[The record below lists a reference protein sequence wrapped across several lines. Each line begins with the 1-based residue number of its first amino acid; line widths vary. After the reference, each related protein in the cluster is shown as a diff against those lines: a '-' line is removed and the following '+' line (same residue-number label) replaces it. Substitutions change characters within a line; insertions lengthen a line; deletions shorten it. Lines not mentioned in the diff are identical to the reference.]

1 MSLGA
6 RLAHSARFLKIFQL
20 IKFFK
25 SFEVFGRPRT
35 ARGLGALKGR
45 RLIWAKFWRPFQ
57 GAPPGGA
64 GVAGA
69 LVTPLGWGI
78 ESVDHDPT
86 KQYKQL
92 QKVTIVHL
100 VMLQD

>member
-6 RLAHSARFLKIFQL
+6 RLAHSARFFKIFQL

-25 SFEVFGRPRT
+25 SFEVFGRLRT
-35 ARGLGALKGR
+35 ARGAQRAPG
-45 RLIWAKFWRPFQ
+45 WAKFWRPFQ

-69 LVTPLGWGI
+69 LVTPLGGG
-78 ESVDHDPT
+78 
-86 KQYKQL
+86 
-92 QKVTIVHL
+92 IVHG
-100 VMLQD
+100 VGVQIII